1 MGGEVSQ
8 NTLRQYQSK
17 IAIREVLGC
26 IVNNPTL
33 LKTYKISLD
42 DFVEAFHKVVLVG
55 INNLINMGINKIDS
69 ISVEEYLKES
79 FPTKYIIFK
88 RNDGAKYIDKASQ
101 MATEENFEANYNELK
116 KYSLLRD
123 SLKQGFD
130 VTDFFDPDETDPD
143 EIDKKRELFEE
154 SSIEDMLDYFK
165 RKILDVSSKYSV
177 KNGRDSVKAGS
188 IEAEMQK
195 EKWKQTPEYG
205 LSYASQYLN
214 AVTRGIRK
222 KRFVLGSAASGTG
235 KTRISVANLCFSFV
249 PKVYNSFTKQWE
261 KNPHGTQN
269 AGLYIGTEME
279 LIEEVE
285 PILWAYIADVPEEH
299 ILDGAYESGEEER
312 VDEAI
317 RILREESRIYL
328 EYVPD
333 YDVATLE
340 RIIDEHITRHHIDAV
355 FFDYVH
361 STTDLIS
368 EYQSNAK
375 AKMQVRE
382 DQVLANLGLKLKE
395 LTRKYNISIDTWT
408 QVSGDIKNEQN
419 RDVSVVRGAK
429 ALVDKCDTAMVV
441 TRPTTKELK
450 LLEPIIRKQISKH
463 NIPTTPNLCYSVYK
477 NRGGKLNNVKI
488 WMYIN
493 YDTMRVHDLFMTDY
507 EYQIKD
513 AAKLYLGVNEDEK
526 VVTGSDTEE
535 LKKKMIEAKVEI
547 NAIKDDGYSN
557 ALAELEDKPEDELTK
572 KQKLENVKKEV
583 GDFDVDYECVK
594 TPEEPPKKINAEEY
608 RDRYLKNSTK
618 GTLEINKKNSNSDFP
633 DDW

>member
-1 MGGEVSQ
+1 MGIEVSQ

-55 INNLINMGINKIDS
+55 INNLINMGVNKIDS

-88 RNDGAKYIDKASQ
+88 RNDGTKYIDKASQ

-143 EIDKKRELFEE
+143 EIDKKREFFEE

-188 IEAEMQK
+188 EEAQLQK

-205 LSYASQYLN
+205 LSYASQYFN

-299 ILDGAYESGEEER
+299 ILDGEYKPGEEER

-333 YDVATLE
+333 YDIATLE
-340 RIIDEHITRHHIDAV
+340 RIIDEHVVRHHIDAV

-368 EYQSNAK
+368 EYQGDAK

-419 RDVSVVRGAK
+419 RDATVVRGAK
-429 ALVDKCDTAMVV
+429 SLVD
-441 TRPTTKELK
+441 
-450 LLEPIIRKQISKH
+450 
-463 NIPTTPNLCYSVYK
+463 
-477 NRGGKLNNVKI
+477 
-488 WMYIN
+488 
-493 YDTMRVHDLFMTDY
+493 
-507 EYQIKD
+507 
-513 AAKLYLGVNEDEK
+513 
-526 VVTGSDTEE
+526 
-535 LKKKMIEAKVEI
+535 
-547 NAIKDDGYSN
+547 
-557 ALAELEDKPEDELTK
+557 
-572 KQKLENVKKEV
+572 
-583 GDFDVDYECVK
+583 
-594 TPEEPPKKINAEEY
+594 
-608 RDRYLKNSTK
+608 
-618 GTLEINKKNSNSDFP
+618 
-633 DDW
+633 